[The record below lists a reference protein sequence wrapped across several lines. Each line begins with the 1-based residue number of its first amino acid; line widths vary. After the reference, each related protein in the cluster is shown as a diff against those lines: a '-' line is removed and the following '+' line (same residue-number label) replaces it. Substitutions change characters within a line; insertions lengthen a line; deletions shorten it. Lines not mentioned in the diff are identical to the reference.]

1 MIALAPRPSPVVQFL
16 QKQTNPAFKGLY
28 HANGFDMALLIP
40 YFIVLVILASYGF
53 HRYQLVWMYYKH
65 RKNKTTTPK
74 STFTQLPRVTIQL
87 PIFNEQFV
95 VERLGGAVFRMED
108 PRQL

>member
-1 MIALAPRPSPVVQFL
+1 MITQFAAIFAFALRPSPVVQFL

-28 HANGFDMALLIP
+28 QANSFDMALLVP
-40 YFIVLVILASYGF
+40 YFIVLVILAGYGF

-74 STFTQLPRVTIQL
+74 STFARAAAGDHPAAHLQ
-87 PIFNEQFV
+87 
-95 VERLGGAVFRMED
+95 
-108 PRQL
+108 